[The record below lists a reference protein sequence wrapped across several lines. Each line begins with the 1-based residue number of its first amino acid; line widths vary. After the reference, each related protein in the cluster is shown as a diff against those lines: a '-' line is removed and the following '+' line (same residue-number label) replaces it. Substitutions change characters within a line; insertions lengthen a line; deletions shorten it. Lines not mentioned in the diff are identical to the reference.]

1 MAVKP
6 RGGGGAVLVRDLDV
20 AFGGVCAGGW
30 LVRRVTSPG
39 QVCGRPSP
47 VTRLPGPGVDQDVQV
62 CGRPSAA
69 SSRKLLG
76 QGRRSKRCAAASL
89 ASAAGVRACRHFLP
103 CLTCRGVVSKPTKRE
118 ALGRFPGQ
126 TTRPDAPRF
135 LCPRTVE
142 PTVRRLPANVLPDL
156 VMPARFV
163 AWRTLTRD
171 AVCLVVSSC
180 ASTLFLAN
188 LATKRHLGSRICP
201 HELPRACRK
210 RPCLFFLGHTS

>member
-1 MAVKP
+1 M
-6 RGGGGAVLVRDLDV
+6 
-20 AFGGVCAGGW
+20 
-30 LVRRVTSPG
+30 VRRVTSPG
-39 QVCGRPSP
+39 QVCARPSP

-180 ASTLFLAN
+180 ESCDSTLFLAN
-188 LATKRHLGSRICP
+188 LATKRHLASRICL